1 MGVLKIS
8 PYVYPGFSVQDK
20 TRKTVANILRVCY
33 EYFNDEHEISKEEIQ
48 SSVRKRHLVD
58 ARRCMAYVMR
68 QNTKMVVV
76 QIGKELNVDHSSVSH
91 YTRTFQDLHGGSR
104 EFRELYEGLCIKL
117 AQNNLL

>member
-20 TRKTVANILRVCY
+20 TRKTVANILRICY

-58 ARRCMAYVMR
+58 ARRVISCILR
-68 QNTKMVVV
+68 STTKLTTTM
-76 QIGKELNVDHSSVSH
+76 IGDELRVDHSSVIH
-91 YTRTFQDLHGGSR
+91 YSRTFDDLHSSSR
-104 EFRELYEGLCIKL
+104 EFRELYEGLCSKL